1 MEVAF
6 ALVLPL
12 VAGYLYVSGCNPLR
26 YKQARDDG
34 HRLYFRIAY
43 YGLLL
48 FVATGLILGLV
59 YWSLDEDHWIH
70 EVCAE
75 AVRYAKPLL
84 KESEAAPAQL
94 SFLFVC
100 VATVGLGR
108 CLPLLENW
116 LFQRWKF
123 RFVLEAAALDDLEL
137 FLLEAAVEY
146 KSISVTTSSS
156 KVYVGLVLQ
165 TGEPKMNRRVVT
177 LLPFM
182 SGYRTEA
189 GKVIFTTFYD
199 EVYPQRDGNAESL
212 SIAEDFRL
220 VLPIDKMVS
229 VSFFDPKVYAA
240 FNAKPP
246 LSKPRRLATKALH
259 R

>member
-6 ALVLPL
+6 ALILPL

-48 FVATGLILGLV
+48 FIVTALTLGFA
-59 YWSLDEDHWIH
+59 YWSLGESPWIQ
-70 EVCAE
+70 EVWE
-75 AVRYAKPLL
+75 RWVRQVSPLL
-84 KESEAAPAQL
+84 KEPEKAPAQL
-94 SFLFVC
+94 AFFLIC
-100 VATVGLGR
+100 VATVALGR
-108 CLPLLENW
+108 CLPPIENW
-116 LFQRWKF
+116 LLQSWKF
-123 RFVLEAAALDDLEL
+123 DFLLEAAEQDDLES

-146 KSISVTTSSS
+146 KSISVTTSSG

-165 TGEPKMNRRVVT
+165 TGDPKTNRRVIT
-177 LLPFM
+177 MLPFM
-182 SGYRTEA
+182 SGYRSEA

-199 EVYPQRDGNAESL
+199 EVYVQREEDDAEFAP
-212 SIAEDFRL
+212 AEDFRL

-229 VSFFDPKVYAA
+229 VSFFDLKVYET

-246 LSKPRRLATKALH
+246 PRKPRRLNPAAH
-259 R
+259 RR